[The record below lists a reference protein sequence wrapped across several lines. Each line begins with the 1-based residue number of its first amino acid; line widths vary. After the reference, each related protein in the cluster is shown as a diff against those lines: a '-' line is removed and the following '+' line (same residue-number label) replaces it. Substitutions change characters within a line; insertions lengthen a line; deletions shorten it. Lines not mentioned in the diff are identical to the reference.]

1 MEKKTTFEL
10 VSTPTLPNI
19 SRFIVS
25 VKKDELRNCVK
36 KPKLEIMLE
45 NEKTYT
51 NEEIFHLFS
60 RIGYYKDGNDVD
72 DPLTFNNDHYGF
84 SSSVNVKTCNHD
96 MMNTLY
102 KHYNLSLSQIK
113 NVICLDL
120 PYVSLL
126 NGLNVDRI
134 KEELTFYVNID
145 KNSDLCKNINKL
157 NLLFT
162 VDDIRNINETKL
174 YEILSP
180 TEDDYNNNRIIK
192 NNGFIFKEETLP
204 TLN

>member
-1 MEKKTTFEL
+1 MEKKTTFNL

-36 KPKLEIMLE
+36 KPKLEIILK

-51 NEEIFHLFS
+51 NEDIFHLFT

-72 DPLTFNNDHYGF
+72 DPIQHTN
-84 SSSVNVKTCNHD
+84 

-134 KEELTFYVNID
+134 KEELTFFLNID
-145 KNSDLCKNINKL
+145 KHSDLCKNINKL

-162 VDDIRNINETKL
+162 VDDIRNPNETQL
-174 YEILSP
+174 YEIVSP
-180 TEDDYNNNRIIK
+180 TEDDYKNNRIIK
-192 NNGFIFKEETLP
+192 NNGFIFKEEALSCIK
-204 TLN
+204 LECN